1 MAIRKSEDESVP
13 NAWLKSAASGPLLA
27 AHFSRTL
34 KIVVEHSSMTNQTHL
49 FRQLDGGR
57 PDQGATPGTV
67 DVIHRWLFMILNM
80 DTLTQ
85 FDLP

>member
-1 MAIRKSEDESVP
+1 MAIRKSEDEIRSNP
-13 NAWLKSAASGPLLA
+13 WLKSAASGSLLA

-34 KIVVEHSSMTNQTHL
+34 KVVVEHSSMTNQTHL
-49 FRQLDGGR
+49 FRQLDGRGS
-57 PDQGATPGTV
+57 DQCATPGTD
-67 DVIHRWLFMILNM
+67 DVIHRRLFMILKM